1 MGKIGIIMGSDSDLP
16 VMSAAAKILDEFK
29 IDYELTIVSAHRTVD
44 RMYEYA
50 KTADER
56 GIDVIIAGAG
66 GAAHLP
72 GMVAAITSVPVIGVP
87 VKSSNLSGLD
97 SLLSIVQMPGGV
109 PVATVAINGAKNA
122 GILAAKI
129 ISIKDDKVKETV
141 KKYMADMK
149 DEVETK
155 AEKVEE
161 IGYVKYL
168 ETM

>member
-1 MGKIGIIMGSDSDLP
+1 
-16 VMSAAAKILDEFK
+16 
-29 IDYELTIVSAHRTVD
+29 
-44 RMYEYA
+44 
-50 KTADER
+50 
-56 GIDVIIAGAG
+56 
-66 GAAHLP
+66 
-72 GMVAAITSVPVIGVP
+72 
-87 VKSSNLSGLD
+87 
-97 SLLSIVQMPGGV
+97 MPGGV